1 MTSRIMNDK
10 KKERQPKLLAP
21 YPSYIHIYA
30 DKIRN
35 GDIIVGR
42 YIKQGLRRFLDDF
55 ENPELKIDLAESN
68 KRIRFIQN
76 ECKLYE
82 APFSGKP
89 FKLELFQKAI
99 IESIYAIK
107 RWNPEAQFGAGGW
120 VRKYQDVLIVI
131 ARKNGKALDIETP
144 IPTPDGWRKM
154 KDLDV
159 GDTVYAVD
167 GTPSKIMRVSD
178 IKYGHKC
185 YEVTFEDG
193 EKITADAEHIWTVQT
208 KDSRRCIKY
217 RRENKLKRRTTAAV
231 KPNGDLD
238 ITTEQM
244 LADYKHTRRDGKG
257 TEYKYRVPMQSPLQH
272 EAKDLPIAPYA
283 LGLWLGDG
291 ESEGGRICVSDED
304 LPAEMEALRE
314 VGENPLKPHRD
325 KTVIRFSISMLAPRL
340 RELGLINNKH
350 IPEIYLQSSVSQRY
364 ELLKGLMDTDGTC
377 SKAGQ
382 CEFTQKSR
390 KVTAGLVE
398 LLSSLGIKSTVHTK
412 VPTCN
417 GKPCDM
423 VYRVQFFVSKEKPCF
438 KLARKAARLKETLA
452 ARMRY
457 KSIVDIKPVDSVP
470 VKCIGIDHPSHLYLA
485 GRHMT
490 PTHNTPLV
498 SAIALSEFMCGEMGT
513 KILYGSNDFEQA
525 DLAFSATDAMREES
539 PSMAKRTRRNQKGI
553 FFGNPKHRKTKGK
566 FSYQNKGSIRKISA
580 KGKNKEGRNIKVGV
594 IDEVHEMEDDHLV
607 MPIQQAL
614 STQDEPLYFEITTE
628 GFTEDGYLD
637 HRLAEAQKV
646 LDGEMDRPDWSIW
659 WYSQDSEE
667 EVWQDEQSWQ
677 KSNPGIGVI
686 KKWSYL
692 RKQVEEAKTNPSRR
706 AFVLAKDFNIKQ
718 NSSAAWLDEATITNT
733 EMFDP
738 ESLRGQYYIGGL
750 DFAETTDL
758 CSARAMFE
766 NPETHKKYTMQMYF
780 IPESKA
786 DAILDDD
793 SQLNPERK
801 NYREWEKQGLVVICP
816 GAEVDAEL
824 VAGWFV
830 ALYEHYGMM
839 PYKIGYDNWH
849 SKDFQEIIADNFGK
863 EVLERI
869 GMDFMSLSGPMRSL
883 ESDLGRNVLVYN
895 NNEIDRWCLSNTG
908 YKTNNIGLI
917 MPVKK
922 YGTSKNRIDGTLS
935 DIICYATFN
944 RYRSLYRDAQRMR

>member
-1 MTSRIMNDK
+1 MSKPRGK
-10 KKERQPKLLAP
+10 KPDEKRLRLLAP
-21 YPSYIHIYA
+21 YRSYLHLYA
-30 DKIRN
+30 EKIKS
-35 GDIIVGR
+35 GQIVAGTH
-42 YIKQGLRRFLDDF
+42 IKQGIRRFLDDF
-55 ENPELKIDLAESN
+55 DDPELRIDLSESD
-68 KRIRFIQN
+68 KRIRFIEH

-82 APFSGKP
+82 APFSGRP

-107 RWNPEAQFGAGGW
+107 KWNPEANFGKGGW
-120 VRKYQDVLIVI
+120 VRKYQDVLILI
-131 ARKNGKALDIETP
+131 ARKNGK
-144 IPTPDGWRKM
+144 
-154 KDLDV
+154 
-159 GDTVYAVD
+159 
-167 GTPSKIMRVSD
+167 
-178 IKYGHKC
+178 
-185 YEVTFEDG
+185 
-193 EKITADAEHIWTVQT
+193 
-208 KDSRRCIKY
+208 
-217 RRENKLKRRTTAAV
+217 
-231 KPNGDLD
+231 
-238 ITTEQM
+238 
-244 LADYKHTRRDGKG
+244 
-257 TEYKYRVPMQSPLQH
+257 
-272 EAKDLPIAPYA
+272 
-283 LGLWLGDG
+283 
-291 ESEGGRICVSDED
+291 
-304 LPAEMEALRE
+304 
-314 VGENPLKPHRD
+314 
-325 KTVIRFSISMLAPRL
+325 
-340 RELGLINNKH
+340 
-350 IPEIYLQSSVSQRY
+350 
-364 ELLKGLMDTDGTC
+364 
-377 SKAGQ
+377 
-382 CEFTQKSR
+382 
-390 KVTAGLVE
+390 
-398 LLSSLGIKSTVHTK
+398 
-412 VPTCN
+412 
-417 GKPCDM
+417 
-423 VYRVQFFVSKEKPCF
+423 
-438 KLARKAARLKETLA
+438 
-452 ARMRY
+452 
-457 KSIVDIKPVDSVP
+457 
-470 VKCIGIDHPSHLYLA
+470 
-485 GRHMT
+485 
-490 PTHNTPLV
+490 TPLV
-498 SAIALSEFMCGEMGT
+498 AAVSLSEFMCGEMGT

-566 FSYQNKGSIRKISA
+566 YSYQNKGSIRKISA

-594 IDEVHEMEDDHLV
+594 VDEVHEMEDDHLV

-637 HRLAEAQKV
+637 HRLADAQKV
-646 LDGEMDRPDWSIW
+646 LDGELDRPDWAIW

-667 EVWQDEQSWQ
+667 EVWQDESSWQ

-692 RKQVEEAKTNPSRR
+692 RKQVEEAKSNPSQR

-718 NSSAAWLDEATITNT
+718 NSSAAWLDEATIVNT
-733 EMFDP
+733 ETFDP
-738 ESLRGQYYIGGL
+738 EMLRGQYYIGGL

-758 CSARAMFE
+758 CSARALFE
-766 NPETHKKYTMQMYF
+766 DRQTRKKYTLQMYF
-780 IPESKA
+780 IPEAKA

-830 ALYEHYGMM
+830 DLYEHYGMM

-849 SKDFQEIIADNFGK
+849 SKDFQEIIAENFGK

-944 RYRSLYRDAQRMR
+944 RYRSLYRDAQKMR

>member
-1 MTSRIMNDK
+1 MSKPRGK
-10 KKERQPKLLAP
+10 KTDEKRTRLLAP
-21 YPSYIHIYA
+21 YRSYLHLYA
-30 DKIRN
+30 EKIKS
-35 GDIIVGR
+35 GQIVAGTH
-42 YIKQGLRRFLDDF
+42 IKQGIRRFLDDF
-55 ENPELKIDLAESN
+55 DDPELRIDLSESD
-68 KRIRFIQN
+68 KRIRFIEN

-82 APFSGKP
+82 APFSGRP

-107 RWNPEAQFGAGGW
+107 KWNPEANFGKGGW
-120 VRKYQDVLIVI
+120 VRKYQDVLILI
-131 ARKNGKALDIETP
+131 ARKNGK
-144 IPTPDGWRKM
+144 
-154 KDLDV
+154 
-159 GDTVYAVD
+159 
-167 GTPSKIMRVSD
+167 
-178 IKYGHKC
+178 
-185 YEVTFEDG
+185 
-193 EKITADAEHIWTVQT
+193 
-208 KDSRRCIKY
+208 
-217 RRENKLKRRTTAAV
+217 
-231 KPNGDLD
+231 
-238 ITTEQM
+238 
-244 LADYKHTRRDGKG
+244 
-257 TEYKYRVPMQSPLQH
+257 
-272 EAKDLPIAPYA
+272 
-283 LGLWLGDG
+283 
-291 ESEGGRICVSDED
+291 
-304 LPAEMEALRE
+304 
-314 VGENPLKPHRD
+314 
-325 KTVIRFSISMLAPRL
+325 
-340 RELGLINNKH
+340 
-350 IPEIYLQSSVSQRY
+350 
-364 ELLKGLMDTDGTC
+364 
-377 SKAGQ
+377 
-382 CEFTQKSR
+382 
-390 KVTAGLVE
+390 
-398 LLSSLGIKSTVHTK
+398 
-412 VPTCN
+412 
-417 GKPCDM
+417 
-423 VYRVQFFVSKEKPCF
+423 
-438 KLARKAARLKETLA
+438 
-452 ARMRY
+452 
-457 KSIVDIKPVDSVP
+457 
-470 VKCIGIDHPSHLYLA
+470 
-485 GRHMT
+485 
-490 PTHNTPLV
+490 TPLV
-498 SAIALSEFMCGEMGT
+498 AAISLSEFMCGEMGT

-566 FSYQNKGSIRKISA
+566 YSYQNKGSIRKISA
-580 KGKNKEGRNIKVGV
+580 NGRNKEGRNIKVGV
-594 IDEVHEMEDDHLV
+594 VDEVHEMEDDHLI

-637 HRLAEAQKV
+637 HRLADAQKV
-646 LDGEMDRPDWSIW
+646 LDGELDRPDWAIW

-667 EVWQDEQSWQ
+667 EVWQDEKSWQ

-692 RKQVEEAKTNPSRR
+692 RKQVEEAKSNPSQR

-718 NSSAAWLDEATITNT
+718 NSSAAWLDEATIVNT
-733 EMFDP
+733 ETFDP
-738 ESLRGQYYIGGL
+738 EMLHGQYYIGGL

-758 CSARAMFE
+758 CSARALFE
-766 NPETHKKYTMQMYF
+766 DQQTKKKYTLQMYF
-780 IPESKA
+780 IPEAKA

-824 VAGWFV
+824 VANWFV
-830 ALYEHYGMM
+830 DLYEHYGMM

-849 SKDFQEIIADNFGK
+849 SKDFQEIIAENFGK

-944 RYRSLYRDAQRMR
+944 RYRSLYRDAQKMR

>member
-1 MTSRIMNDK
+1 MMNSMTTSKARGEK
-10 KKERQPKLLAP
+10 RPRLLAP
-21 YPSYIHIYA
+21 YPSYLHLYA
-30 DKIRN
+30 EQIRSGKIIAGQR
-35 GDIIVGR
+35 
-42 YIKQGLRRFLDDF
+42 IKQAVRRFLKDF
-55 ENPELKIDLAESN
+55 DNPELRIELSESD
-68 KRIRFIQN
+68 KRIRFIEH

-82 APFSGKP
+82 APFSGRP

-107 RWNPEAQFGAGGW
+107 KWNPEASFGKGGW

-131 ARKNGKALDIETP
+131 ARKNGK
-144 IPTPDGWRKM
+144 
-154 KDLDV
+154 
-159 GDTVYAVD
+159 
-167 GTPSKIMRVSD
+167 
-178 IKYGHKC
+178 
-185 YEVTFEDG
+185 
-193 EKITADAEHIWTVQT
+193 
-208 KDSRRCIKY
+208 
-217 RRENKLKRRTTAAV
+217 
-231 KPNGDLD
+231 
-238 ITTEQM
+238 
-244 LADYKHTRRDGKG
+244 
-257 TEYKYRVPMQSPLQH
+257 
-272 EAKDLPIAPYA
+272 
-283 LGLWLGDG
+283 
-291 ESEGGRICVSDED
+291 
-304 LPAEMEALRE
+304 
-314 VGENPLKPHRD
+314 
-325 KTVIRFSISMLAPRL
+325 
-340 RELGLINNKH
+340 
-350 IPEIYLQSSVSQRY
+350 
-364 ELLKGLMDTDGTC
+364 
-377 SKAGQ
+377 
-382 CEFTQKSR
+382 
-390 KVTAGLVE
+390 
-398 LLSSLGIKSTVHTK
+398 
-412 VPTCN
+412 
-417 GKPCDM
+417 
-423 VYRVQFFVSKEKPCF
+423 
-438 KLARKAARLKETLA
+438 
-452 ARMRY
+452 
-457 KSIVDIKPVDSVP
+457 
-470 VKCIGIDHPSHLYLA
+470 
-485 GRHMT
+485 
-490 PTHNTPLV
+490 TPLV
-498 SAIALSEFMCGEMGT
+498 AAVSLSEFMCGEMGT

-525 DLAFSATDAMREES
+525 DLTFSATDAMREES

-566 FSYQNKGSIRKISA
+566 YSYQNKGSIRKISA

-594 IDEVHEMEDDHLV
+594 VDEVHEMEDDHLV

-637 HRLAEAQKV
+637 HRLADAQKV
-646 LDGEMDRPDWSIW
+646 LDGELDRPDWAIW

-667 EVWQDEQSWQ
+667 EVWQDESSWQ

-692 RKQVEEAKTNPSRR
+692 RKQVEEAKSNPSQR

-718 NSSAAWLDEATITNT
+718 NSSAAWLDEATITNPET
-733 EMFDP
+733 FEPEM
-738 ESLRGQYYIGGL
+738 LRGQYYIGGL

-758 CSARAMFE
+758 CSARALFE
-766 NPETHKKYTMQMYF
+766 DQQTKKKYTLQMYF
-780 IPESKA
+780 IPEAKA

-830 ALYEHYGMM
+830 DLYEHYGMM

-883 ESDLGRNVLVYN
+883 ESDLVRNVLVYN

-944 RYRSLYRDAQRMR
+944 RYRSLYRDAQKMR

>member
-1 MTSRIMNDK
+1 MSKPRDGKLDK
-10 KKERQPKLLAP
+10 KRPRLLAP
-21 YPSYIHIYA
+21 YRSYLHLYA
-30 DKIRN
+30 EKIKS
-35 GDIIVGR
+35 GQIIAGTH
-42 YIKQGLRRFLDDF
+42 IKQGIRRFLNDFDD
-55 ENPELKIDLAESN
+55 PELRIDLSESD
-68 KRIRFIQN
+68 KRIRFIEH

-82 APFSGKP
+82 APFSGRP
-89 FKLELFQKAI
+89 FRLELFQKAI

-107 RWNPEAQFGAGGW
+107 KWNPEANFGKGGW
-120 VRKYQDVLIVI
+120 VRKYQDVLILI
-131 ARKNGKALDIETP
+131 ARKNGK
-144 IPTPDGWRKM
+144 
-154 KDLDV
+154 
-159 GDTVYAVD
+159 
-167 GTPSKIMRVSD
+167 
-178 IKYGHKC
+178 
-185 YEVTFEDG
+185 
-193 EKITADAEHIWTVQT
+193 
-208 KDSRRCIKY
+208 
-217 RRENKLKRRTTAAV
+217 
-231 KPNGDLD
+231 
-238 ITTEQM
+238 
-244 LADYKHTRRDGKG
+244 
-257 TEYKYRVPMQSPLQH
+257 
-272 EAKDLPIAPYA
+272 
-283 LGLWLGDG
+283 
-291 ESEGGRICVSDED
+291 
-304 LPAEMEALRE
+304 
-314 VGENPLKPHRD
+314 
-325 KTVIRFSISMLAPRL
+325 
-340 RELGLINNKH
+340 
-350 IPEIYLQSSVSQRY
+350 
-364 ELLKGLMDTDGTC
+364 
-377 SKAGQ
+377 
-382 CEFTQKSR
+382 
-390 KVTAGLVE
+390 
-398 LLSSLGIKSTVHTK
+398 
-412 VPTCN
+412 
-417 GKPCDM
+417 
-423 VYRVQFFVSKEKPCF
+423 
-438 KLARKAARLKETLA
+438 
-452 ARMRY
+452 
-457 KSIVDIKPVDSVP
+457 
-470 VKCIGIDHPSHLYLA
+470 
-485 GRHMT
+485 
-490 PTHNTPLV
+490 TPLV
-498 SAIALSEFMCGEMGT
+498 AAISLSEFMCGEMGT

-566 FSYQNKGSIRKISA
+566 YSYQNKGSIRKISA
-580 KGKNKEGRNIKVGV
+580 NGKNKEGRNIKVGV
-594 IDEVHEMEDDHLV
+594 VDEVHEMEDDHLI

-637 HRLAEAQKV
+637 HRLADAQKV
-646 LDGEMDRPDWSIW
+646 LDGELDRPDWAIW

-667 EVWQDEQSWQ
+667 EVWQDEKSWQ

-692 RKQVEEAKTNPSRR
+692 RKQVEEAKSNPSQR

-718 NSSAAWLDEATITNT
+718 NSSAAWLDEATIANT
-733 EMFDP
+733 ETFDP
-738 ESLRGQYYIGGL
+738 EMLRGQYYIGGL

-758 CSARAMFE
+758 CSARALFE
-766 NPETHKKYTMQMYF
+766 DQQTKKKYTLQMYF
-780 IPESKA
+780 IPEAKA

-830 ALYEHYGMM
+830 GLYEHYGMM

-849 SKDFQEIIADNFGK
+849 SKDFQEIIAENFGK

-944 RYRSLYRDAQRMR
+944 RYRSLYRDAQKMR

>member
-1 MTSRIMNDK
+1 MSKPRGK
-10 KKERQPKLLAP
+10 KPDEKRLRLLAP
-21 YPSYIHIYA
+21 YRSYLHLYA
-30 DKIRN
+30 EKIKS
-35 GDIIVGR
+35 GQIVAGTH
-42 YIKQGLRRFLDDF
+42 IKQGIRRFLDDF
-55 ENPELKIDLAESN
+55 DDPELRIDLSESD
-68 KRIRFIQN
+68 KRIRFIEH

-82 APFSGKP
+82 APFSGRP
-89 FKLELFQKAI
+89 FRLELFQKAI

-107 RWNPEAQFGAGGW
+107 KWNPEANFGKGGW
-120 VRKYQDVLIVI
+120 VRKYQDVLILI
-131 ARKNGKALDIETP
+131 ARKNGK
-144 IPTPDGWRKM
+144 
-154 KDLDV
+154 
-159 GDTVYAVD
+159 
-167 GTPSKIMRVSD
+167 
-178 IKYGHKC
+178 
-185 YEVTFEDG
+185 
-193 EKITADAEHIWTVQT
+193 
-208 KDSRRCIKY
+208 
-217 RRENKLKRRTTAAV
+217 
-231 KPNGDLD
+231 
-238 ITTEQM
+238 
-244 LADYKHTRRDGKG
+244 
-257 TEYKYRVPMQSPLQH
+257 
-272 EAKDLPIAPYA
+272 
-283 LGLWLGDG
+283 
-291 ESEGGRICVSDED
+291 
-304 LPAEMEALRE
+304 
-314 VGENPLKPHRD
+314 
-325 KTVIRFSISMLAPRL
+325 
-340 RELGLINNKH
+340 
-350 IPEIYLQSSVSQRY
+350 
-364 ELLKGLMDTDGTC
+364 
-377 SKAGQ
+377 
-382 CEFTQKSR
+382 
-390 KVTAGLVE
+390 
-398 LLSSLGIKSTVHTK
+398 
-412 VPTCN
+412 
-417 GKPCDM
+417 
-423 VYRVQFFVSKEKPCF
+423 
-438 KLARKAARLKETLA
+438 
-452 ARMRY
+452 
-457 KSIVDIKPVDSVP
+457 
-470 VKCIGIDHPSHLYLA
+470 
-485 GRHMT
+485 
-490 PTHNTPLV
+490 TPLV
-498 SAIALSEFMCGEMGT
+498 AAISLSEFMCGEMGT

-566 FSYQNKGSIRKISA
+566 YSYQNKGSIRKISA
-580 KGKNKEGRNIKVGV
+580 NGKNKEGRNIKVGV
-594 IDEVHEMEDDHLV
+594 VDEVHEMEDDHLI

-637 HRLAEAQKV
+637 HRLADAQKV
-646 LDGEMDRPDWSIW
+646 LDGELDRPDWAIW

-667 EVWQDEQSWQ
+667 EVWQDERSWQ

-692 RKQVEEAKTNPSRR
+692 RKQVEEAKSNPSQR

-718 NSSAAWLDEATITNT
+718 NSSAAWLDEATIANT
-733 EMFDP
+733 ETFDP
-738 ESLRGQYYIGGL
+738 EMLRGQYYIGGL

-758 CSARAMFE
+758 CSARALFE
-766 NPETHKKYTMQMYF
+766 DQQTKKKYTLQMYF
-780 IPESKA
+780 IPEAKA

-824 VAGWFV
+824 VADWFV
-830 ALYEHYGMM
+830 DLYEHYGMM

-944 RYRSLYRDAQRMR
+944 RYRSLYRDAQKMR

>member
-1 MTSRIMNDK
+1 MSKLRRK
-10 KKERQPKLLAP
+10 KPDEKRPRLLAP
-21 YPSYIHIYA
+21 YRSYLHLYA
-30 DKIRN
+30 EKIKS
-35 GDIIVGR
+35 GQIVAGTR
-42 YIKQGLRRFLDDF
+42 IKKGIRRFLDDF
-55 ENPELKIDLAESN
+55 DNPELRIDLSESD
-68 KRIRFIQN
+68 KRIRFIEH

-82 APFSGKP
+82 APFSGRP

-107 RWNPEAQFGAGGW
+107 KWNPEANFGKGGW
-120 VRKYQDVLIVI
+120 VRKYQDVLILI
-131 ARKNGKALDIETP
+131 ARKNGK
-144 IPTPDGWRKM
+144 
-154 KDLDV
+154 
-159 GDTVYAVD
+159 
-167 GTPSKIMRVSD
+167 
-178 IKYGHKC
+178 
-185 YEVTFEDG
+185 
-193 EKITADAEHIWTVQT
+193 
-208 KDSRRCIKY
+208 
-217 RRENKLKRRTTAAV
+217 
-231 KPNGDLD
+231 
-238 ITTEQM
+238 
-244 LADYKHTRRDGKG
+244 
-257 TEYKYRVPMQSPLQH
+257 
-272 EAKDLPIAPYA
+272 
-283 LGLWLGDG
+283 
-291 ESEGGRICVSDED
+291 
-304 LPAEMEALRE
+304 
-314 VGENPLKPHRD
+314 
-325 KTVIRFSISMLAPRL
+325 
-340 RELGLINNKH
+340 
-350 IPEIYLQSSVSQRY
+350 
-364 ELLKGLMDTDGTC
+364 
-377 SKAGQ
+377 
-382 CEFTQKSR
+382 
-390 KVTAGLVE
+390 
-398 LLSSLGIKSTVHTK
+398 
-412 VPTCN
+412 
-417 GKPCDM
+417 
-423 VYRVQFFVSKEKPCF
+423 
-438 KLARKAARLKETLA
+438 
-452 ARMRY
+452 
-457 KSIVDIKPVDSVP
+457 
-470 VKCIGIDHPSHLYLA
+470 
-485 GRHMT
+485 
-490 PTHNTPLV
+490 TPLV
-498 SAIALSEFMCGEMGT
+498 AAVSLSEFMCGEMGT

-566 FSYQNKGSIRKISA
+566 YSYQNKGSIRKISA
-580 KGKNKEGRNIKVGV
+580 NGKNKEGRNIKVGV
-594 IDEVHEMEDDHLV
+594 VDEVHEMEDDHLI

-637 HRLAEAQKV
+637 HRLADAQKV
-646 LDGEMDRPDWSIW
+646 LDGELDRPDWAIW

-667 EVWQDEQSWQ
+667 EVWQDEKSWQ

-692 RKQVEEAKTNPSRR
+692 RKQVEEAKSNPSQR

-718 NSSAAWLDEATITNT
+718 NSSAAWLDEATIINT
-733 EMFDP
+733 EIFDP
-738 ESLRGQYYIGGL
+738 EMLRGQYYIGGL

-758 CSARAMFE
+758 CSARALFE
-766 NPETHKKYTMQMYF
+766 DQQTKKKYTLQMYF
-780 IPESKA
+780 IPEAKA

-824 VAGWFV
+824 VANWFV
-830 ALYEHYGMM
+830 DLYEHYGMM

-849 SKDFQEIIADNFGK
+849 SKDFQEIIAENFGK

-944 RYRSLYRDAQRMR
+944 RYRSLYRDAQKMR

>member
-1 MTSRIMNDK
+1 MSKPRGK
-10 KKERQPKLLAP
+10 KPDEKRPRLLAP
-21 YPSYIHIYA
+21 YRSYLHLYA
-30 DKIRN
+30 EKIKN
-35 GDIIVGR
+35 GQIIAGTH
-42 YIKQGLRRFLDDF
+42 IKQGIRRFLDDF
-55 ENPELKIDLAESN
+55 DNPELRIDLSESD
-68 KRIRFIQN
+68 KRIRFIEH

-82 APFSGKP
+82 APFSGRP
-89 FKLELFQKAI
+89 FRLELFQKAI

-107 RWNPEAQFGAGGW
+107 KWNPEANFGKGGW
-120 VRKYQDVLIVI
+120 VRKYQDVLILI
-131 ARKNGKALDIETP
+131 ARKNGK
-144 IPTPDGWRKM
+144 
-154 KDLDV
+154 
-159 GDTVYAVD
+159 
-167 GTPSKIMRVSD
+167 
-178 IKYGHKC
+178 
-185 YEVTFEDG
+185 
-193 EKITADAEHIWTVQT
+193 
-208 KDSRRCIKY
+208 
-217 RRENKLKRRTTAAV
+217 
-231 KPNGDLD
+231 
-238 ITTEQM
+238 
-244 LADYKHTRRDGKG
+244 
-257 TEYKYRVPMQSPLQH
+257 
-272 EAKDLPIAPYA
+272 
-283 LGLWLGDG
+283 
-291 ESEGGRICVSDED
+291 
-304 LPAEMEALRE
+304 
-314 VGENPLKPHRD
+314 
-325 KTVIRFSISMLAPRL
+325 
-340 RELGLINNKH
+340 
-350 IPEIYLQSSVSQRY
+350 
-364 ELLKGLMDTDGTC
+364 
-377 SKAGQ
+377 
-382 CEFTQKSR
+382 
-390 KVTAGLVE
+390 
-398 LLSSLGIKSTVHTK
+398 
-412 VPTCN
+412 
-417 GKPCDM
+417 
-423 VYRVQFFVSKEKPCF
+423 
-438 KLARKAARLKETLA
+438 
-452 ARMRY
+452 
-457 KSIVDIKPVDSVP
+457 
-470 VKCIGIDHPSHLYLA
+470 
-485 GRHMT
+485 
-490 PTHNTPLV
+490 TPLV
-498 SAIALSEFMCGEMGT
+498 AAISLSEFMCGEMGT

-566 FSYQNKGSIRKISA
+566 YSYQNKGSIRKISA
-580 KGKNKEGRNIKVGV
+580 NGKNKEGRNIKVGV
-594 IDEVHEMEDDHLV
+594 VDEVHEMEDDHLI

-637 HRLAEAQKV
+637 HRLADAQKV
-646 LDGEMDRPDWSIW
+646 LDGELDRPDWAIW

-667 EVWQDEQSWQ
+667 EVWQDERSWQ

-692 RKQVEEAKTNPSRR
+692 RKQVEEAKSNPSQR

-718 NSSAAWLDEATITNT
+718 NSSAAWLDEATIVNT
-733 EMFDP
+733 ETFDP
-738 ESLRGQYYIGGL
+738 EMLRGQYYIGGL

-758 CSARAMFE
+758 CSARALFE
-766 NPETHKKYTMQMYF
+766 DQQTKKKYTLQMYF
-780 IPESKA
+780 IPEAKA

-816 GAEVDAEL
+816 GAEVDTEL

-830 ALYEHYGMM
+830 DLYEHYGMM

-944 RYRSLYRDAQRMR
+944 RYRSLYRDAQKMR

>member
-1 MTSRIMNDK
+1 MSKPRDGKPDK
-10 KKERQPKLLAP
+10 KRPRLLAP
-21 YPSYIHIYA
+21 YRSYLHLYA
-30 DKIRN
+30 EKIKS
-35 GDIIVGR
+35 GQIIAGTH
-42 YIKQGLRRFLDDF
+42 IKQGIRRFLDDF
-55 ENPELKIDLAESN
+55 DNPELRIDLSESD
-68 KRIRFIQN
+68 KRIRFVEH

-82 APFSGKP
+82 APFSGRP

-107 RWNPEAQFGAGGW
+107 KWNPEANFGKGGW
-120 VRKYQDVLIVI
+120 VRKYQDVLILI
-131 ARKNGKALDIETP
+131 ARKNGK
-144 IPTPDGWRKM
+144 
-154 KDLDV
+154 
-159 GDTVYAVD
+159 
-167 GTPSKIMRVSD
+167 
-178 IKYGHKC
+178 
-185 YEVTFEDG
+185 
-193 EKITADAEHIWTVQT
+193 
-208 KDSRRCIKY
+208 
-217 RRENKLKRRTTAAV
+217 
-231 KPNGDLD
+231 
-238 ITTEQM
+238 
-244 LADYKHTRRDGKG
+244 
-257 TEYKYRVPMQSPLQH
+257 
-272 EAKDLPIAPYA
+272 
-283 LGLWLGDG
+283 
-291 ESEGGRICVSDED
+291 
-304 LPAEMEALRE
+304 
-314 VGENPLKPHRD
+314 
-325 KTVIRFSISMLAPRL
+325 
-340 RELGLINNKH
+340 
-350 IPEIYLQSSVSQRY
+350 
-364 ELLKGLMDTDGTC
+364 
-377 SKAGQ
+377 
-382 CEFTQKSR
+382 
-390 KVTAGLVE
+390 
-398 LLSSLGIKSTVHTK
+398 
-412 VPTCN
+412 
-417 GKPCDM
+417 
-423 VYRVQFFVSKEKPCF
+423 
-438 KLARKAARLKETLA
+438 
-452 ARMRY
+452 
-457 KSIVDIKPVDSVP
+457 
-470 VKCIGIDHPSHLYLA
+470 
-485 GRHMT
+485 
-490 PTHNTPLV
+490 TPLV
-498 SAIALSEFMCGEMGT
+498 AAISLSEFMCGEMGT

-566 FSYQNKGSIRKISA
+566 YSYQNKGSIRKISA
-580 KGKNKEGRNIKVGV
+580 NGKNKEGRNIKVGV
-594 IDEVHEMEDDHLV
+594 VDEVHEMEDDHLI

-637 HRLAEAQKV
+637 HRLADAQKV
-646 LDGEMDRPDWSIW
+646 LDGELDRPDWAIW

-667 EVWQDEQSWQ
+667 EVWQDEKSWQ

-692 RKQVEEAKTNPSRR
+692 RKQVEEAKSNPSQR

-718 NSSAAWLDEATITNT
+718 NSSAAWLDEATIANT
-733 EMFDP
+733 ETFDP
-738 ESLRGQYYIGGL
+738 EILRGQYYIGGL

-758 CSARAMFE
+758 CSARALFE
-766 NPETHKKYTMQMYF
+766 DQQTKKKYTLQMYF
-780 IPESKA
+780 IPEAKA

-830 ALYEHYGMM
+830 DLYEHYGMM

-944 RYRSLYRDAQRMR
+944 RYRSLYRDAQKMR

>member
-1 MTSRIMNDK
+1 MSKPRGK
-10 KKERQPKLLAP
+10 KSDEKRPRLLAP
-21 YPSYIHIYA
+21 YRSYLHLYA
-30 DKIRN
+30 EKIKS
-35 GDIIVGR
+35 GQIVAGTH
-42 YIKQGLRRFLDDF
+42 IKQGIRRFLDDF
-55 ENPELKIDLAESN
+55 DNPELRIDLSESD
-68 KRIRFIQN
+68 KRIRFIEN

-82 APFSGKP
+82 APFSGRP
-89 FKLELFQKAI
+89 FRLELFQKAI

-107 RWNPEAQFGAGGW
+107 KWNPEANFGKGGW
-120 VRKYQDVLIVI
+120 VRKYQDVLILI
-131 ARKNGKALDIETP
+131 ARKNGK
-144 IPTPDGWRKM
+144 
-154 KDLDV
+154 
-159 GDTVYAVD
+159 
-167 GTPSKIMRVSD
+167 
-178 IKYGHKC
+178 
-185 YEVTFEDG
+185 
-193 EKITADAEHIWTVQT
+193 
-208 KDSRRCIKY
+208 
-217 RRENKLKRRTTAAV
+217 
-231 KPNGDLD
+231 
-238 ITTEQM
+238 
-244 LADYKHTRRDGKG
+244 
-257 TEYKYRVPMQSPLQH
+257 
-272 EAKDLPIAPYA
+272 
-283 LGLWLGDG
+283 
-291 ESEGGRICVSDED
+291 
-304 LPAEMEALRE
+304 
-314 VGENPLKPHRD
+314 
-325 KTVIRFSISMLAPRL
+325 
-340 RELGLINNKH
+340 
-350 IPEIYLQSSVSQRY
+350 
-364 ELLKGLMDTDGTC
+364 
-377 SKAGQ
+377 
-382 CEFTQKSR
+382 
-390 KVTAGLVE
+390 
-398 LLSSLGIKSTVHTK
+398 
-412 VPTCN
+412 
-417 GKPCDM
+417 
-423 VYRVQFFVSKEKPCF
+423 
-438 KLARKAARLKETLA
+438 
-452 ARMRY
+452 
-457 KSIVDIKPVDSVP
+457 
-470 VKCIGIDHPSHLYLA
+470 
-485 GRHMT
+485 
-490 PTHNTPLV
+490 TPLV
-498 SAIALSEFMCGEMGT
+498 AAISLSEFVCGEMGT

-566 FSYQNKGSIRKISA
+566 YSYQNKGSIRKISA
-580 KGKNKEGRNIKVGV
+580 NGKNKEGRNIKVGV
-594 IDEVHEMEDDHLV
+594 VDEVHEMEDDHLI

-637 HRLAEAQKV
+637 HRLADAQKV
-646 LDGEMDRPDWSIW
+646 LDGELDRPDWAIW

-667 EVWQDEQSWQ
+667 EVWQDEKSWQ

-692 RKQVEEAKTNPSRR
+692 RKQVEEAKSNPSQR

-718 NSSAAWLDEATITNT
+718 NSSAAWLDEATIVNT
-733 EMFDP
+733 ETFEP
-738 ESLRGQYYIGGL
+738 EMLRGQYYIGGL

-758 CSARAMFE
+758 CSARALFE
-766 NPETHKKYTMQMYF
+766 DQQTKKKYTLQMYF
-780 IPESKA
+780 IPEAKA

-830 ALYEHYGMM
+830 DLYEHYGMM

-944 RYRSLYRDAQRMR
+944 RYRSLYRDAQKMR

>member
-1 MTSRIMNDK
+1 MSKPRGK
-10 KKERQPKLLAP
+10 KSDEKRPRLLAP
-21 YPSYIHIYA
+21 YRSYLHLYA
-30 DKIRN
+30 EKIKS
-35 GDIIVGR
+35 GQIVAGTH
-42 YIKQGLRRFLDDF
+42 IKQGIRRFLDDF
-55 ENPELKIDLAESN
+55 DNPELRIDLSESD
-68 KRIRFIQN
+68 KRIRFIEN

-82 APFSGKP
+82 APFSGRP
-89 FKLELFQKAI
+89 FRLELFQKAI

-107 RWNPEAQFGAGGW
+107 KWNTEANFGKGGW
-120 VRKYQDVLIVI
+120 VRKYQDVLILI
-131 ARKNGKALDIETP
+131 ARKNGK
-144 IPTPDGWRKM
+144 
-154 KDLDV
+154 
-159 GDTVYAVD
+159 
-167 GTPSKIMRVSD
+167 
-178 IKYGHKC
+178 
-185 YEVTFEDG
+185 
-193 EKITADAEHIWTVQT
+193 
-208 KDSRRCIKY
+208 
-217 RRENKLKRRTTAAV
+217 
-231 KPNGDLD
+231 
-238 ITTEQM
+238 
-244 LADYKHTRRDGKG
+244 
-257 TEYKYRVPMQSPLQH
+257 
-272 EAKDLPIAPYA
+272 
-283 LGLWLGDG
+283 
-291 ESEGGRICVSDED
+291 
-304 LPAEMEALRE
+304 
-314 VGENPLKPHRD
+314 
-325 KTVIRFSISMLAPRL
+325 
-340 RELGLINNKH
+340 
-350 IPEIYLQSSVSQRY
+350 
-364 ELLKGLMDTDGTC
+364 
-377 SKAGQ
+377 
-382 CEFTQKSR
+382 
-390 KVTAGLVE
+390 
-398 LLSSLGIKSTVHTK
+398 
-412 VPTCN
+412 
-417 GKPCDM
+417 
-423 VYRVQFFVSKEKPCF
+423 
-438 KLARKAARLKETLA
+438 
-452 ARMRY
+452 
-457 KSIVDIKPVDSVP
+457 
-470 VKCIGIDHPSHLYLA
+470 
-485 GRHMT
+485 
-490 PTHNTPLV
+490 TPLV
-498 SAIALSEFMCGEMGT
+498 AAISLSEFVCGEMGT

-566 FSYQNKGSIRKISA
+566 YSYQNKGSIRKISA
-580 KGKNKEGRNIKVGV
+580 NGKNKEGRNIKVGV
-594 IDEVHEMEDDHLV
+594 VDEVHEMEDDHLI

-637 HRLAEAQKV
+637 HRLADAQKV
-646 LDGEMDRPDWSIW
+646 LDGELDRPDWAIW

-667 EVWQDEQSWQ
+667 EVWQDEKSWQ

-692 RKQVEEAKTNPSRR
+692 RKQVEEAKSNPSQR

-718 NSSAAWLDEATITNT
+718 NSSAAWLDEATIVNT
-733 EMFDP
+733 ETFEP
-738 ESLRGQYYIGGL
+738 EMLRGQYYIGGL

-758 CSARAMFE
+758 CSARALFE
-766 NPETHKKYTMQMYF
+766 DQQTKKKYTLQMYF
-780 IPESKA
+780 IPEAKA

-830 ALYEHYGMM
+830 DLYEHYGMM

-944 RYRSLYRDAQRMR
+944 RYRSLYRDAQKMR

>member
-1 MTSRIMNDK
+1 MSKPRRK
-10 KKERQPKLLAP
+10 KPDEKRPRLLAP
-21 YPSYIHIYA
+21 YRSYLHLYA
-30 DKIRN
+30 EKIKS
-35 GDIIVGR
+35 GQIVAGTH
-42 YIKQGLRRFLDDF
+42 IKQGIRRFLDDF
-55 ENPELKIDLAESN
+55 DNPELRIDLSESD
-68 KRIRFIQN
+68 KRIRFIEH

-82 APFSGKP
+82 APFSGRP
-89 FKLELFQKAI
+89 FRLELFQKAI

-107 RWNPEAQFGAGGW
+107 KWNPEANFGKGGW
-120 VRKYQDVLIVI
+120 VRKYQDVLILI
-131 ARKNGKALDIETP
+131 ARKNGK
-144 IPTPDGWRKM
+144 
-154 KDLDV
+154 
-159 GDTVYAVD
+159 
-167 GTPSKIMRVSD
+167 
-178 IKYGHKC
+178 
-185 YEVTFEDG
+185 
-193 EKITADAEHIWTVQT
+193 
-208 KDSRRCIKY
+208 
-217 RRENKLKRRTTAAV
+217 
-231 KPNGDLD
+231 
-238 ITTEQM
+238 
-244 LADYKHTRRDGKG
+244 
-257 TEYKYRVPMQSPLQH
+257 
-272 EAKDLPIAPYA
+272 
-283 LGLWLGDG
+283 
-291 ESEGGRICVSDED
+291 
-304 LPAEMEALRE
+304 
-314 VGENPLKPHRD
+314 
-325 KTVIRFSISMLAPRL
+325 
-340 RELGLINNKH
+340 
-350 IPEIYLQSSVSQRY
+350 
-364 ELLKGLMDTDGTC
+364 
-377 SKAGQ
+377 
-382 CEFTQKSR
+382 
-390 KVTAGLVE
+390 
-398 LLSSLGIKSTVHTK
+398 
-412 VPTCN
+412 
-417 GKPCDM
+417 
-423 VYRVQFFVSKEKPCF
+423 
-438 KLARKAARLKETLA
+438 
-452 ARMRY
+452 
-457 KSIVDIKPVDSVP
+457 
-470 VKCIGIDHPSHLYLA
+470 
-485 GRHMT
+485 
-490 PTHNTPLV
+490 TPLV
-498 SAIALSEFMCGEMGT
+498 AAISLSEFMCGEMGT

-566 FSYQNKGSIRKISA
+566 YSYQNKGSIRKISA
-580 KGKNKEGRNIKVGV
+580 NGKNKEGRNIKVGV
-594 IDEVHEMEDDHLV
+594 VDEVHEMEDDHLI

-637 HRLAEAQKV
+637 LRLADAQKV
-646 LDGEMDRPDWSIW
+646 LDGELDRPDWAIW

-667 EVWQDEQSWQ
+667 EVWQDEKSWQ

-692 RKQVEEAKTNPSRR
+692 RKQVEEAKSNPSQR

-718 NSSAAWLDEATITNT
+718 NSSAAWLDEATIINT
-733 EMFDP
+733 ETFDP
-738 ESLRGQYYIGGL
+738 ETLRGQYYIGGL

-758 CSARAMFE
+758 CSARALFE
-766 NPETHKKYTMQMYF
+766 DQQTKKKYTLQMYF
-780 IPESKA
+780 IPEAKA

-824 VAGWFV
+824 VADWFV
-830 ALYEHYGMM
+830 GLYEHYGMM

-944 RYRSLYRDAQRMR
+944 RYRSLYRDAQKMR

>member
-1 MTSRIMNDK
+1 MNKSRGKKPDK
-10 KKERQPKLLAP
+10 KRPRLLAP
-21 YPSYIHIYA
+21 YRSYLHLYAEKIKSGQIIAGTHI
-30 DKIRN
+30 KRGI
-35 GDIIVGR
+35 
-42 YIKQGLRRFLDDF
+42 RRFLDDF
-55 ENPELKIDLAESN
+55 DNPELRIDLSESD
-68 KRIRFIQN
+68 KRIRFIEH

-82 APFSGKP
+82 APFSGRP
-89 FKLELFQKAI
+89 FRLELFQKAI

-107 RWNPEAQFGAGGW
+107 KWNPEANFGKGGW
-120 VRKYQDVLIVI
+120 VRKYQDVLILI
-131 ARKNGKALDIETP
+131 ARKNGK
-144 IPTPDGWRKM
+144 
-154 KDLDV
+154 
-159 GDTVYAVD
+159 
-167 GTPSKIMRVSD
+167 
-178 IKYGHKC
+178 
-185 YEVTFEDG
+185 
-193 EKITADAEHIWTVQT
+193 
-208 KDSRRCIKY
+208 
-217 RRENKLKRRTTAAV
+217 
-231 KPNGDLD
+231 
-238 ITTEQM
+238 
-244 LADYKHTRRDGKG
+244 
-257 TEYKYRVPMQSPLQH
+257 
-272 EAKDLPIAPYA
+272 
-283 LGLWLGDG
+283 
-291 ESEGGRICVSDED
+291 
-304 LPAEMEALRE
+304 
-314 VGENPLKPHRD
+314 
-325 KTVIRFSISMLAPRL
+325 
-340 RELGLINNKH
+340 
-350 IPEIYLQSSVSQRY
+350 
-364 ELLKGLMDTDGTC
+364 
-377 SKAGQ
+377 
-382 CEFTQKSR
+382 
-390 KVTAGLVE
+390 
-398 LLSSLGIKSTVHTK
+398 
-412 VPTCN
+412 
-417 GKPCDM
+417 
-423 VYRVQFFVSKEKPCF
+423 
-438 KLARKAARLKETLA
+438 
-452 ARMRY
+452 
-457 KSIVDIKPVDSVP
+457 
-470 VKCIGIDHPSHLYLA
+470 
-485 GRHMT
+485 
-490 PTHNTPLV
+490 TPLV
-498 SAIALSEFMCGEMGT
+498 AGISLSEFMCGEMGT

-566 FSYQNKGSIRKISA
+566 YSYQNKGSIRKISA
-580 KGKNKEGRNIKVGV
+580 NGKNKEGRNIKVGV
-594 IDEVHEMEDDHLV
+594 VDEVHEMEDDHLI

-637 HRLAEAQKV
+637 HRLADAQKV
-646 LDGEMDRPDWSIW
+646 LDGELDRPDWAIW

-667 EVWQDEQSWQ
+667 EVWQDERSWQ

-692 RKQVEEAKTNPSRR
+692 RKQVEEAKSNPSQR

-718 NSSAAWLDEATITNT
+718 NSSAAWLDEATIVNT
-733 EMFDP
+733 ETFDP
-738 ESLRGQYYIGGL
+738 EMLRGQYYIGGL

-758 CSARAMFE
+758 CSARALFE
-766 NPETHKKYTMQMYF
+766 DQQTKKKYTLQMYF
-780 IPESKA
+780 IPEAKA

-824 VAGWFV
+824 VANWFV
-830 ALYEHYGMM
+830 DLYEHYGMM

-944 RYRSLYRDAQRMR
+944 RYRSLYRDAQKMR

>member
-1 MTSRIMNDK
+1 MMNSMTTSKARGEK
-10 KKERQPKLLAP
+10 RPRLLAP
-21 YPSYIHIYA
+21 YPSYLHLYA
-30 DKIRN
+30 EQIRSGKIIAGQR
-35 GDIIVGR
+35 
-42 YIKQGLRRFLDDF
+42 IKQAVRRFLKDFDD
-55 ENPELKIDLAESN
+55 PELRIELSESD
-68 KRIRFIQN
+68 KRIRFIEH

-82 APFSGKP
+82 APFSGRP
-89 FKLELFQKAI
+89 FRLELFQKAI

-107 RWNPEAQFGAGGW
+107 KWNPEASFGKGGW

-131 ARKNGKALDIETP
+131 ARKNGK
-144 IPTPDGWRKM
+144 
-154 KDLDV
+154 
-159 GDTVYAVD
+159 
-167 GTPSKIMRVSD
+167 
-178 IKYGHKC
+178 
-185 YEVTFEDG
+185 
-193 EKITADAEHIWTVQT
+193 
-208 KDSRRCIKY
+208 
-217 RRENKLKRRTTAAV
+217 
-231 KPNGDLD
+231 
-238 ITTEQM
+238 
-244 LADYKHTRRDGKG
+244 
-257 TEYKYRVPMQSPLQH
+257 
-272 EAKDLPIAPYA
+272 
-283 LGLWLGDG
+283 
-291 ESEGGRICVSDED
+291 
-304 LPAEMEALRE
+304 
-314 VGENPLKPHRD
+314 
-325 KTVIRFSISMLAPRL
+325 
-340 RELGLINNKH
+340 
-350 IPEIYLQSSVSQRY
+350 
-364 ELLKGLMDTDGTC
+364 
-377 SKAGQ
+377 
-382 CEFTQKSR
+382 
-390 KVTAGLVE
+390 
-398 LLSSLGIKSTVHTK
+398 
-412 VPTCN
+412 
-417 GKPCDM
+417 
-423 VYRVQFFVSKEKPCF
+423 
-438 KLARKAARLKETLA
+438 
-452 ARMRY
+452 
-457 KSIVDIKPVDSVP
+457 
-470 VKCIGIDHPSHLYLA
+470 
-485 GRHMT
+485 
-490 PTHNTPLV
+490 TPLV
-498 SAIALSEFMCGEMGT
+498 AAVSLSEFMCGEMGT

-525 DLAFSATDAMREES
+525 DLAFLATDAMREES

-566 FSYQNKGSIRKISA
+566 YSYQNKGSIRKISA

-594 IDEVHEMEDDHLV
+594 VDEVHEMEDDHLV

-637 HRLAEAQKV
+637 HRLADAQKV
-646 LDGEMDRPDWSIW
+646 LDGELDRPDWAIW

-667 EVWQDEQSWQ
+667 EVWQDESSWQ

-692 RKQVEEAKTNPSRR
+692 RKQVEEAKSNPSQR

-718 NSSAAWLDEATITNT
+718 NSSAAWLDEATITNPET
-733 EMFDP
+733 FEPEM
-738 ESLRGQYYIGGL
+738 LRGQYYIGGL

-758 CSARAMFE
+758 CSARALFE
-766 NPETHKKYTMQMYF
+766 DQQTKKKYTLQMYF
-780 IPESKA
+780 IPEAKA

-801 NYREWEKQGLVVICP
+801 NYREWEKQGFVVICP

-830 ALYEHYGMM
+830 DLYEHYGMM

-883 ESDLGRNVLVYN
+883 ESDLARNVLVYN

-944 RYRSLYRDAQRMR
+944 RYRSLYRDAQKMR

>member
-1 MTSRIMNDK
+1 MSKPRGK
-10 KKERQPKLLAP
+10 KTDEKRPRLLAP
-21 YPSYIHIYA
+21 YHSYLHLYA
-30 DKIRN
+30 EKIKS
-35 GDIIVGR
+35 GQIVAGTH
-42 YIKQGLRRFLDDF
+42 IKQGIRRFLDDF
-55 ENPELKIDLAESN
+55 DNPELRIDLSESD
-68 KRIRFIQN
+68 KRIRFIEN

-82 APFSGKP
+82 APFSGRP
-89 FKLELFQKAI
+89 FRLELFQKAI

-107 RWNPEAQFGAGGW
+107 KWNPEANFGKGGW
-120 VRKYQDVLIVI
+120 GRKYQDVLILI
-131 ARKNGKALDIETP
+131 ARKNGK
-144 IPTPDGWRKM
+144 
-154 KDLDV
+154 
-159 GDTVYAVD
+159 
-167 GTPSKIMRVSD
+167 
-178 IKYGHKC
+178 
-185 YEVTFEDG
+185 
-193 EKITADAEHIWTVQT
+193 
-208 KDSRRCIKY
+208 
-217 RRENKLKRRTTAAV
+217 
-231 KPNGDLD
+231 
-238 ITTEQM
+238 
-244 LADYKHTRRDGKG
+244 
-257 TEYKYRVPMQSPLQH
+257 
-272 EAKDLPIAPYA
+272 
-283 LGLWLGDG
+283 
-291 ESEGGRICVSDED
+291 
-304 LPAEMEALRE
+304 
-314 VGENPLKPHRD
+314 
-325 KTVIRFSISMLAPRL
+325 
-340 RELGLINNKH
+340 
-350 IPEIYLQSSVSQRY
+350 
-364 ELLKGLMDTDGTC
+364 
-377 SKAGQ
+377 
-382 CEFTQKSR
+382 
-390 KVTAGLVE
+390 
-398 LLSSLGIKSTVHTK
+398 
-412 VPTCN
+412 
-417 GKPCDM
+417 
-423 VYRVQFFVSKEKPCF
+423 
-438 KLARKAARLKETLA
+438 
-452 ARMRY
+452 
-457 KSIVDIKPVDSVP
+457 
-470 VKCIGIDHPSHLYLA
+470 
-485 GRHMT
+485 
-490 PTHNTPLV
+490 TPLV
-498 SAIALSEFMCGEMGT
+498 AAISLSEFMCGEMGT

-566 FSYQNKGSIRKISA
+566 YSYQNKGSIRKISA
-580 KGKNKEGRNIKVGV
+580 NGKNKEGRNIKVGV
-594 IDEVHEMEDDHLV
+594 VDEVHEMEDDHLI

-637 HRLAEAQKV
+637 HRLADAQKV
-646 LDGEMDRPDWSIW
+646 LDGELDRPDWAIW

-667 EVWQDEQSWQ
+667 EVWQDEKSWQ

-692 RKQVEEAKTNPSRR
+692 RKQVEEAKSNPSQR

-718 NSSAAWLDEATITNT
+718 NSSAAWLDEATIVNT
-733 EMFDP
+733 ETFDP
-738 ESLRGQYYIGGL
+738 EMLRGQYYIGGL

-758 CSARAMFE
+758 CSARALFE
-766 NPETHKKYTMQMYF
+766 DQQTKKKYTLQMYF
-780 IPESKA
+780 IPEAKA

-830 ALYEHYGMM
+830 DLYEHYGMM

-849 SKDFQEIIADNFGK
+849 SKDFQEIIAENFGK

-944 RYRSLYRDAQRMR
+944 RYRSLYRDAQKMR

>member
-1 MTSRIMNDK
+1 MSMSKPRRK
-10 KKERQPKLLAP
+10 KPDEKRPRLLAP
-21 YPSYIHIYA
+21 YRSYLHLYA
-30 DKIRN
+30 EKIKS
-35 GDIIVGR
+35 GQIVAGTH
-42 YIKQGLRRFLDDF
+42 IKQGIRRFLDDF
-55 ENPELKIDLAESN
+55 DDPELRIDLSESD
-68 KRIRFIQN
+68 KRIRFIEH

-82 APFSGKP
+82 APFSGRP
-89 FKLELFQKAI
+89 FRLELFQKAI

-107 RWNPEAQFGAGGW
+107 KWNPEANFGKGGW
-120 VRKYQDVLIVI
+120 VRKYQDVLILI
-131 ARKNGKALDIETP
+131 ARKNGK
-144 IPTPDGWRKM
+144 
-154 KDLDV
+154 
-159 GDTVYAVD
+159 
-167 GTPSKIMRVSD
+167 
-178 IKYGHKC
+178 
-185 YEVTFEDG
+185 
-193 EKITADAEHIWTVQT
+193 
-208 KDSRRCIKY
+208 
-217 RRENKLKRRTTAAV
+217 
-231 KPNGDLD
+231 
-238 ITTEQM
+238 
-244 LADYKHTRRDGKG
+244 
-257 TEYKYRVPMQSPLQH
+257 
-272 EAKDLPIAPYA
+272 
-283 LGLWLGDG
+283 
-291 ESEGGRICVSDED
+291 
-304 LPAEMEALRE
+304 
-314 VGENPLKPHRD
+314 
-325 KTVIRFSISMLAPRL
+325 
-340 RELGLINNKH
+340 
-350 IPEIYLQSSVSQRY
+350 
-364 ELLKGLMDTDGTC
+364 
-377 SKAGQ
+377 
-382 CEFTQKSR
+382 
-390 KVTAGLVE
+390 
-398 LLSSLGIKSTVHTK
+398 
-412 VPTCN
+412 
-417 GKPCDM
+417 
-423 VYRVQFFVSKEKPCF
+423 
-438 KLARKAARLKETLA
+438 
-452 ARMRY
+452 
-457 KSIVDIKPVDSVP
+457 
-470 VKCIGIDHPSHLYLA
+470 
-485 GRHMT
+485 
-490 PTHNTPLV
+490 TPLV
-498 SAIALSEFMCGEMGT
+498 AAISLSEFMCGEMGT

-566 FSYQNKGSIRKISA
+566 YSYQNKGSIRKISA
-580 KGKNKEGRNIKVGV
+580 NGKNKEGRNIKVGV
-594 IDEVHEMEDDHLV
+594 VDEVHEMEDDHLI

-637 HRLAEAQKV
+637 HRLADAQKV
-646 LDGEMDRPDWSIW
+646 LDGELDRPDWAIW

-667 EVWQDEQSWQ
+667 EVWQDEKSWQ

-692 RKQVEEAKTNPSRR
+692 RKQVEEAKSNPSQR

-718 NSSAAWLDEATITNT
+718 NSSAAWLDEATIANT
-733 EMFDP
+733 ETFDP
-738 ESLRGQYYIGGL
+738 EMLRGQYYIGGL

-758 CSARAMFE
+758 CSARALFE
-766 NPETHKKYTMQMYF
+766 DQQTRMKYTLQMYF
-780 IPESKA
+780 IPEAKA

-830 ALYEHYGMM
+830 DLYEHYGMM

-895 NNEIDRWCLSNTG
+895 NNEIDRWCLANTG

-944 RYRSLYRDAQRMR
+944 RYRSLYRDAQKMR

>member
-1 MTSRIMNDK
+1 MSKPRRK
-10 KKERQPKLLAP
+10 KPDEKRPRLLAP
-21 YPSYIHIYA
+21 YRSYLHLYA
-30 DKIRN
+30 EKIKS
-35 GDIIVGR
+35 GQIVAGTH
-42 YIKQGLRRFLDDF
+42 IKQGIRRFLDDF
-55 ENPELKIDLAESN
+55 DNPELRIDLSESD
-68 KRIRFIQN
+68 KRIRFIEH

-82 APFSGKP
+82 APFSGRP

-107 RWNPEAQFGAGGW
+107 KWNPEANFGKGGW
-120 VRKYQDVLIVI
+120 VRKYQDVLILI
-131 ARKNGKALDIETP
+131 ARKNGK
-144 IPTPDGWRKM
+144 
-154 KDLDV
+154 
-159 GDTVYAVD
+159 
-167 GTPSKIMRVSD
+167 
-178 IKYGHKC
+178 
-185 YEVTFEDG
+185 
-193 EKITADAEHIWTVQT
+193 
-208 KDSRRCIKY
+208 
-217 RRENKLKRRTTAAV
+217 
-231 KPNGDLD
+231 
-238 ITTEQM
+238 
-244 LADYKHTRRDGKG
+244 
-257 TEYKYRVPMQSPLQH
+257 
-272 EAKDLPIAPYA
+272 
-283 LGLWLGDG
+283 
-291 ESEGGRICVSDED
+291 
-304 LPAEMEALRE
+304 
-314 VGENPLKPHRD
+314 
-325 KTVIRFSISMLAPRL
+325 
-340 RELGLINNKH
+340 
-350 IPEIYLQSSVSQRY
+350 
-364 ELLKGLMDTDGTC
+364 
-377 SKAGQ
+377 
-382 CEFTQKSR
+382 
-390 KVTAGLVE
+390 
-398 LLSSLGIKSTVHTK
+398 
-412 VPTCN
+412 
-417 GKPCDM
+417 
-423 VYRVQFFVSKEKPCF
+423 
-438 KLARKAARLKETLA
+438 
-452 ARMRY
+452 
-457 KSIVDIKPVDSVP
+457 
-470 VKCIGIDHPSHLYLA
+470 
-485 GRHMT
+485 
-490 PTHNTPLV
+490 TPLV
-498 SAIALSEFMCGEMGT
+498 AAISLSEFMCGEMGT

-566 FSYQNKGSIRKISA
+566 YSYQNKGSIRKISA
-580 KGKNKEGRNIKVGV
+580 NGKNKEGRNIKVGV
-594 IDEVHEMEDDHLV
+594 VDEVHEMEDDHLI

-637 HRLAEAQKV
+637 HRLADAQKV
-646 LDGEMDRPDWSIW
+646 LDGELDRPDWAIW

-667 EVWQDEQSWQ
+667 EVWQDEKSWQ

-692 RKQVEEAKTNPSRR
+692 RKQVEEAKSNPSQR

-718 NSSAAWLDEATITNT
+718 NSSAAWLDEATIINT
-733 EMFDP
+733 ETFDP
-738 ESLRGQYYIGGL
+738 ETLRGQYYIGGL

-758 CSARAMFE
+758 CSARALFE
-766 NPETHKKYTMQMYF
+766 DQQTKKKYTLQMYF
-780 IPESKA
+780 IPEAKA

-830 ALYEHYGMM
+830 DLYEQYGMM

-849 SKDFQEIIADNFGK
+849 SKDFQEIIAENFGK

-944 RYRSLYRDAQRMR
+944 RYRSLYRDAQKMR

>member
-1 MTSRIMNDK
+1 MNSMTTSKARGEK
-10 KKERQPKLLAP
+10 RPRLLAP
-21 YPSYIHIYA
+21 YPSYLHLYA
-30 DKIRN
+30 EQIRSGKIIAGQR
-35 GDIIVGR
+35 
-42 YIKQGLRRFLDDF
+42 IKQAVRRFLKDFDD
-55 ENPELKIDLAESN
+55 PELRIELSESD
-68 KRIRFIQN
+68 KRIRFIEH

-82 APFSGKP
+82 APFSGRP
-89 FKLELFQKAI
+89 FRLELFQKAI

-107 RWNPEAQFGAGGW
+107 KWNPEASFGKGGW

-131 ARKNGKALDIETP
+131 ARKNGK
-144 IPTPDGWRKM
+144 
-154 KDLDV
+154 
-159 GDTVYAVD
+159 
-167 GTPSKIMRVSD
+167 
-178 IKYGHKC
+178 
-185 YEVTFEDG
+185 
-193 EKITADAEHIWTVQT
+193 
-208 KDSRRCIKY
+208 
-217 RRENKLKRRTTAAV
+217 
-231 KPNGDLD
+231 
-238 ITTEQM
+238 
-244 LADYKHTRRDGKG
+244 
-257 TEYKYRVPMQSPLQH
+257 
-272 EAKDLPIAPYA
+272 
-283 LGLWLGDG
+283 
-291 ESEGGRICVSDED
+291 
-304 LPAEMEALRE
+304 
-314 VGENPLKPHRD
+314 
-325 KTVIRFSISMLAPRL
+325 
-340 RELGLINNKH
+340 
-350 IPEIYLQSSVSQRY
+350 
-364 ELLKGLMDTDGTC
+364 
-377 SKAGQ
+377 
-382 CEFTQKSR
+382 
-390 KVTAGLVE
+390 
-398 LLSSLGIKSTVHTK
+398 
-412 VPTCN
+412 
-417 GKPCDM
+417 
-423 VYRVQFFVSKEKPCF
+423 
-438 KLARKAARLKETLA
+438 
-452 ARMRY
+452 
-457 KSIVDIKPVDSVP
+457 
-470 VKCIGIDHPSHLYLA
+470 
-485 GRHMT
+485 
-490 PTHNTPLV
+490 TPLV
-498 SAIALSEFMCGEMGT
+498 AAVSLSEFMCGEMGT

-566 FSYQNKGSIRKISA
+566 YSYQNKGSIRKISA

-594 IDEVHEMEDDHLV
+594 VDEVHEMEDDHLV

-637 HRLAEAQKV
+637 HRLADAQKV
-646 LDGEMDRPDWSIW
+646 LDGELDRPDWAIW

-667 EVWQDEQSWQ
+667 EVWQDESSWQ

-692 RKQVEEAKTNPSRR
+692 RKQVEEAKSNPSQR

-718 NSSAAWLDEATITNT
+718 NSSAAWLDEATITNPET
-733 EMFDP
+733 FEPEM
-738 ESLRGQYYIGGL
+738 LRGQYYIGGL

-758 CSARAMFE
+758 CSARALFE
-766 NPETHKKYTMQMYF
+766 DQQTKKKYTLQMYF
-780 IPESKA
+780 IPEAKA

-801 NYREWEKQGLVVICP
+801 NYREWEKQGFVVICP

-830 ALYEHYGMM
+830 DLYEHYGMM

-883 ESDLGRNVLVYN
+883 ESDLARNVLVYN

-944 RYRSLYRDAQRMR
+944 RYRSLYRDAQKMR

>member
-1 MTSRIMNDK
+1 MSKPDK
-10 KKERQPKLLAP
+10 KRPRLLAP
-21 YPSYIHIYA
+21 YRSYLHLYA
-30 DKIRN
+30 EKIKS
-35 GDIIVGR
+35 GQIIAGTH
-42 YIKQGLRRFLDDF
+42 IKQGIRRFLDDF
-55 ENPELKIDLAESN
+55 DDPELRIDLSESDT
-68 KRIRFIQN
+68 RIRFIEH

-82 APFSGKP
+82 APFSGRP
-89 FKLELFQKAI
+89 FRLELFQKAI

-107 RWNPEAQFGAGGW
+107 KWNPEANFSKGGW
-120 VRKYQDVLIVI
+120 VRKYQDVLILI
-131 ARKNGKALDIETP
+131 ARKNGK
-144 IPTPDGWRKM
+144 
-154 KDLDV
+154 
-159 GDTVYAVD
+159 
-167 GTPSKIMRVSD
+167 
-178 IKYGHKC
+178 
-185 YEVTFEDG
+185 
-193 EKITADAEHIWTVQT
+193 
-208 KDSRRCIKY
+208 
-217 RRENKLKRRTTAAV
+217 
-231 KPNGDLD
+231 
-238 ITTEQM
+238 
-244 LADYKHTRRDGKG
+244 
-257 TEYKYRVPMQSPLQH
+257 
-272 EAKDLPIAPYA
+272 
-283 LGLWLGDG
+283 
-291 ESEGGRICVSDED
+291 
-304 LPAEMEALRE
+304 
-314 VGENPLKPHRD
+314 
-325 KTVIRFSISMLAPRL
+325 
-340 RELGLINNKH
+340 
-350 IPEIYLQSSVSQRY
+350 
-364 ELLKGLMDTDGTC
+364 
-377 SKAGQ
+377 
-382 CEFTQKSR
+382 
-390 KVTAGLVE
+390 
-398 LLSSLGIKSTVHTK
+398 
-412 VPTCN
+412 
-417 GKPCDM
+417 
-423 VYRVQFFVSKEKPCF
+423 
-438 KLARKAARLKETLA
+438 
-452 ARMRY
+452 
-457 KSIVDIKPVDSVP
+457 
-470 VKCIGIDHPSHLYLA
+470 
-485 GRHMT
+485 
-490 PTHNTPLV
+490 TPLV
-498 SAIALSEFMCGEMGT
+498 AAISLSEFMCGEMGT

-566 FSYQNKGSIRKISA
+566 YSYQNKGSIRKISA
-580 KGKNKEGRNIKVGV
+580 NGKNKEGRNIKIGV
-594 IDEVHEMEDDHLV
+594 VDEVHEMEDDHLI

-637 HRLAEAQKV
+637 HRLADAQKV
-646 LDGEMDRPDWSIW
+646 LDGELDRPDWAIW

-667 EVWQDEQSWQ
+667 EVWQDERSWQ

-692 RKQVEEAKTNPSRR
+692 RKQVEEAKSNPSQR

-718 NSSAAWLDEATITNT
+718 NSSAAWLDEATIANT
-733 EMFDP
+733 ETFDP
-738 ESLRGQYYIGGL
+738 EMLRGQYYIGGL

-758 CSARAMFE
+758 CSARALFE
-766 NPETHKKYTMQMYF
+766 DQQTKKKYTLQMYF
-780 IPESKA
+780 IPEAKA

-830 ALYEHYGMM
+830 DLYEHYGMM

-944 RYRSLYRDAQRMR
+944 RYRSLYRDAQKMR

>member
-1 MTSRIMNDK
+1 MSKPKRK
-10 KKERQPKLLAP
+10 KPDEKRPRLLAP
-21 YPSYIHIYA
+21 YRSYLHLYA
-30 DKIRN
+30 EKIKS
-35 GDIIVGR
+35 GQIVAGTH
-42 YIKQGLRRFLDDF
+42 IKQGIRRFLDDF
-55 ENPELKIDLAESN
+55 DNPELRIDLSESD
-68 KRIRFIQN
+68 KRIRFIEH

-82 APFSGKP
+82 APFSGRP
-89 FKLELFQKAI
+89 FRLELFQKAI

-107 RWNPEAQFGAGGW
+107 KWNPEANFGKGGW
-120 VRKYQDVLIVI
+120 VRKYQDVLILI
-131 ARKNGKALDIETP
+131 ARKNGK
-144 IPTPDGWRKM
+144 
-154 KDLDV
+154 
-159 GDTVYAVD
+159 
-167 GTPSKIMRVSD
+167 
-178 IKYGHKC
+178 
-185 YEVTFEDG
+185 
-193 EKITADAEHIWTVQT
+193 
-208 KDSRRCIKY
+208 
-217 RRENKLKRRTTAAV
+217 
-231 KPNGDLD
+231 
-238 ITTEQM
+238 
-244 LADYKHTRRDGKG
+244 
-257 TEYKYRVPMQSPLQH
+257 
-272 EAKDLPIAPYA
+272 
-283 LGLWLGDG
+283 
-291 ESEGGRICVSDED
+291 
-304 LPAEMEALRE
+304 
-314 VGENPLKPHRD
+314 
-325 KTVIRFSISMLAPRL
+325 
-340 RELGLINNKH
+340 
-350 IPEIYLQSSVSQRY
+350 
-364 ELLKGLMDTDGTC
+364 
-377 SKAGQ
+377 
-382 CEFTQKSR
+382 
-390 KVTAGLVE
+390 
-398 LLSSLGIKSTVHTK
+398 
-412 VPTCN
+412 
-417 GKPCDM
+417 
-423 VYRVQFFVSKEKPCF
+423 
-438 KLARKAARLKETLA
+438 
-452 ARMRY
+452 
-457 KSIVDIKPVDSVP
+457 
-470 VKCIGIDHPSHLYLA
+470 
-485 GRHMT
+485 
-490 PTHNTPLV
+490 TPLV
-498 SAIALSEFMCGEMGT
+498 AAISLSEFMCGEMGT

-566 FSYQNKGSIRKISA
+566 YSYQNKGSIRKISA
-580 KGKNKEGRNIKVGV
+580 NGKNKEGRNIKVGV
-594 IDEVHEMEDDHLV
+594 VDEVHEMEDDHLI

-637 HRLAEAQKV
+637 HRLADAQKV
-646 LDGEMDRPDWSIW
+646 LDGELDRPDWAIW

-667 EVWQDEQSWQ
+667 EVWQDEKSWQ

-692 RKQVEEAKTNPSRR
+692 RKQVEEAKSNPSQR

-718 NSSAAWLDEATITNT
+718 NSSAAWLDEATIANT
-733 EMFDP
+733 ETFDP
-738 ESLRGQYYIGGL
+738 EMLRGQYYIGGL

-758 CSARAMFE
+758 CSARALFE
-766 NPETHKKYTMQMYF
+766 DQQTKKKYTLQMYF
-780 IPESKA
+780 IPEAKA

-830 ALYEHYGMM
+830 DLYEHYGMM

-944 RYRSLYRDAQRMR
+944 RYRSLYRDAQKMR

>member
-1 MTSRIMNDK
+1 MSKPRRK
-10 KKERQPKLLAP
+10 KPDEKRPRLLAP
-21 YPSYIHIYA
+21 YRSYLHLYA
-30 DKIRN
+30 EKIKS
-35 GDIIVGR
+35 GQIVAGTH
-42 YIKQGLRRFLDDF
+42 IKQGIRRFLNDF
-55 ENPELKIDLAESN
+55 DNPELRIDLSESD
-68 KRIRFIQN
+68 KRIRFIEN

-82 APFSGKP
+82 APFSGRP

-107 RWNPEAQFGAGGW
+107 KWNPEANFGKGGW
-120 VRKYQDVLIVI
+120 VRKCQDVLILI
-131 ARKNGKALDIETP
+131 ARKNGK
-144 IPTPDGWRKM
+144 
-154 KDLDV
+154 
-159 GDTVYAVD
+159 
-167 GTPSKIMRVSD
+167 
-178 IKYGHKC
+178 
-185 YEVTFEDG
+185 
-193 EKITADAEHIWTVQT
+193 
-208 KDSRRCIKY
+208 
-217 RRENKLKRRTTAAV
+217 
-231 KPNGDLD
+231 
-238 ITTEQM
+238 
-244 LADYKHTRRDGKG
+244 
-257 TEYKYRVPMQSPLQH
+257 
-272 EAKDLPIAPYA
+272 
-283 LGLWLGDG
+283 
-291 ESEGGRICVSDED
+291 
-304 LPAEMEALRE
+304 
-314 VGENPLKPHRD
+314 
-325 KTVIRFSISMLAPRL
+325 
-340 RELGLINNKH
+340 
-350 IPEIYLQSSVSQRY
+350 
-364 ELLKGLMDTDGTC
+364 
-377 SKAGQ
+377 
-382 CEFTQKSR
+382 
-390 KVTAGLVE
+390 
-398 LLSSLGIKSTVHTK
+398 
-412 VPTCN
+412 
-417 GKPCDM
+417 
-423 VYRVQFFVSKEKPCF
+423 
-438 KLARKAARLKETLA
+438 
-452 ARMRY
+452 
-457 KSIVDIKPVDSVP
+457 
-470 VKCIGIDHPSHLYLA
+470 
-485 GRHMT
+485 
-490 PTHNTPLV
+490 TPLV
-498 SAIALSEFMCGEMGT
+498 AAISLSEFMCGEMGT

-566 FSYQNKGSIRKISA
+566 YSYQNKGSIRKISA
-580 KGKNKEGRNIKVGV
+580 NGKNKEGRNIKVGV
-594 IDEVHEMEDDHLV
+594 VDEVHEMEDDHLI

-637 HRLAEAQKV
+637 HRLADAQKV
-646 LDGEMDRPDWSIW
+646 LDGELDRPDWAIW

-667 EVWQDEQSWQ
+667 EVWQDEKSWQ

-692 RKQVEEAKTNPSRR
+692 RKQVEEAKSNPSQR

-718 NSSAAWLDEATITNT
+718 NSSAAWLDEATIINT
-733 EMFDP
+733 ETFNP
-738 ESLRGQYYIGGL
+738 ETLRGQYYIGGL

-758 CSARAMFE
+758 CSARALFE
-766 NPETHKKYTMQMYF
+766 DQQTKKKYTLQMYF
-780 IPESKA
+780 IPEAKA

-824 VAGWFV
+824 VADWFV
-830 ALYEHYGMM
+830 GLYEHYGMM

-944 RYRSLYRDAQRMR
+944 RYRSLYRDAQKMR

>member
-1 MTSRIMNDK
+1 MSKPRRK
-10 KKERQPKLLAP
+10 KPDEKRPRLLAP
-21 YPSYIHIYA
+21 YRSYLHLYA
-30 DKIRN
+30 EKIKS
-35 GDIIVGR
+35 GQIVAGTH
-42 YIKQGLRRFLDDF
+42 IKQGIRRFLDDF
-55 ENPELKIDLAESN
+55 DNPELRIDLSESD
-68 KRIRFIQN
+68 KRIRFIEH

-82 APFSGKP
+82 APFSGRP
-89 FKLELFQKAI
+89 FRLELFQKAI

-107 RWNPEAQFGAGGW
+107 KWNPEANFGKGGW
-120 VRKYQDVLIVI
+120 VRKYQDVLILI
-131 ARKNGKALDIETP
+131 ARKNGK
-144 IPTPDGWRKM
+144 
-154 KDLDV
+154 
-159 GDTVYAVD
+159 
-167 GTPSKIMRVSD
+167 
-178 IKYGHKC
+178 
-185 YEVTFEDG
+185 
-193 EKITADAEHIWTVQT
+193 
-208 KDSRRCIKY
+208 
-217 RRENKLKRRTTAAV
+217 
-231 KPNGDLD
+231 
-238 ITTEQM
+238 
-244 LADYKHTRRDGKG
+244 
-257 TEYKYRVPMQSPLQH
+257 
-272 EAKDLPIAPYA
+272 
-283 LGLWLGDG
+283 
-291 ESEGGRICVSDED
+291 
-304 LPAEMEALRE
+304 
-314 VGENPLKPHRD
+314 
-325 KTVIRFSISMLAPRL
+325 
-340 RELGLINNKH
+340 
-350 IPEIYLQSSVSQRY
+350 
-364 ELLKGLMDTDGTC
+364 
-377 SKAGQ
+377 
-382 CEFTQKSR
+382 
-390 KVTAGLVE
+390 
-398 LLSSLGIKSTVHTK
+398 
-412 VPTCN
+412 
-417 GKPCDM
+417 
-423 VYRVQFFVSKEKPCF
+423 
-438 KLARKAARLKETLA
+438 
-452 ARMRY
+452 
-457 KSIVDIKPVDSVP
+457 
-470 VKCIGIDHPSHLYLA
+470 
-485 GRHMT
+485 
-490 PTHNTPLV
+490 TPLV
-498 SAIALSEFMCGEMGT
+498 AAISLSEFMCGEMGT

-566 FSYQNKGSIRKISA
+566 YSYQNKGSIRKISA
-580 KGKNKEGRNIKVGV
+580 NGKNKEGRNIKVGV
-594 IDEVHEMEDDHLV
+594 VDEVHEMEDDHLI

-637 HRLAEAQKV
+637 HRLADAQKV
-646 LDGEMDRPDWSIW
+646 LDGELDRPDWAIW

-667 EVWQDEQSWQ
+667 EVWQDEKSWQ

-692 RKQVEEAKTNPSRR
+692 RKQVEEAKSNPSQR

-718 NSSAAWLDEATITNT
+718 NSSAAWLDEATIINT
-733 EMFDP
+733 ETFDP
-738 ESLRGQYYIGGL
+738 ETLRGQHYIGGL

-758 CSARAMFE
+758 CSARALFE
-766 NPETHKKYTMQMYF
+766 DQQTKKKYTLQMYF
-780 IPESKA
+780 IPEAKA

-824 VAGWFV
+824 VADWFV
-830 ALYEHYGMM
+830 GLYEHYGMM

-944 RYRSLYRDAQRMR
+944 RYRSLYRDAQKMR

>member
-1 MTSRIMNDK
+1 MSKPRRK
-10 KKERQPKLLAP
+10 KPDEKRPRLLAP
-21 YPSYIHIYA
+21 YRSYLHLYA
-30 DKIRN
+30 EKIKS
-35 GDIIVGR
+35 GQIVAGTH
-42 YIKQGLRRFLDDF
+42 IKQGIRRFLDDF
-55 ENPELKIDLAESN
+55 DNPELRVDLSESD
-68 KRIRFIQN
+68 KRIRFIEN

-82 APFSGKP
+82 APFSGRP
-89 FKLELFQKAI
+89 FRLELFQKAI

-107 RWNPEAQFGAGGW
+107 KWNPEANFGKGGW
-120 VRKYQDVLIVI
+120 VRKYQDVLILI
-131 ARKNGKALDIETP
+131 ARKNGK
-144 IPTPDGWRKM
+144 
-154 KDLDV
+154 
-159 GDTVYAVD
+159 
-167 GTPSKIMRVSD
+167 
-178 IKYGHKC
+178 
-185 YEVTFEDG
+185 
-193 EKITADAEHIWTVQT
+193 
-208 KDSRRCIKY
+208 
-217 RRENKLKRRTTAAV
+217 
-231 KPNGDLD
+231 
-238 ITTEQM
+238 
-244 LADYKHTRRDGKG
+244 
-257 TEYKYRVPMQSPLQH
+257 
-272 EAKDLPIAPYA
+272 
-283 LGLWLGDG
+283 
-291 ESEGGRICVSDED
+291 
-304 LPAEMEALRE
+304 
-314 VGENPLKPHRD
+314 
-325 KTVIRFSISMLAPRL
+325 
-340 RELGLINNKH
+340 
-350 IPEIYLQSSVSQRY
+350 
-364 ELLKGLMDTDGTC
+364 
-377 SKAGQ
+377 
-382 CEFTQKSR
+382 
-390 KVTAGLVE
+390 
-398 LLSSLGIKSTVHTK
+398 
-412 VPTCN
+412 
-417 GKPCDM
+417 
-423 VYRVQFFVSKEKPCF
+423 
-438 KLARKAARLKETLA
+438 
-452 ARMRY
+452 
-457 KSIVDIKPVDSVP
+457 
-470 VKCIGIDHPSHLYLA
+470 
-485 GRHMT
+485 
-490 PTHNTPLV
+490 TPLV
-498 SAIALSEFMCGEMGT
+498 AAISLSEFMCGEMGT

-566 FSYQNKGSIRKISA
+566 YSYQNKGSIRKISA
-580 KGKNKEGRNIKVGV
+580 NGKNKEGRNIKVGV
-594 IDEVHEMEDDHLV
+594 VDEVHEMEDDHLI

-637 HRLAEAQKV
+637 HRLADAQKV
-646 LDGEMDRPDWSIW
+646 LDGELDRPDWAIW

-667 EVWQDEQSWQ
+667 EVWQDEKSWQ

-692 RKQVEEAKTNPSRR
+692 RKQVEEAKSNPSQR

-718 NSSAAWLDEATITNT
+718 NSSAAWLDEATIANT
-733 EMFDP
+733 ETFDP
-738 ESLRGQYYIGGL
+738 EMLRGQYYIGGL

-758 CSARAMFE
+758 CSARALFE
-766 NPETHKKYTMQMYF
+766 DQQTKKKYTLQMYF
-780 IPESKA
+780 IPEAKA

-830 ALYEHYGMM
+830 DLYEHYGMI

-944 RYRSLYRDAQRMR
+944 RYRSLYRDAQKMR

>member
-1 MTSRIMNDK
+1 MSKPRDGKLDK
-10 KKERQPKLLAP
+10 KRPRLLAP
-21 YPSYIHIYA
+21 YRSYLHLYA
-30 DKIRN
+30 EKIKS
-35 GDIIVGR
+35 GQIIAGTH
-42 YIKQGLRRFLDDF
+42 IKQGIRRFLNDFDD
-55 ENPELKIDLAESN
+55 PELRIDLSESD
-68 KRIRFIQN
+68 KRIRFIEH

-82 APFSGKP
+82 APFSGRP
-89 FKLELFQKAI
+89 FRLELFQKAI

-107 RWNPEAQFGAGGW
+107 KWTPEANFGKGGW
-120 VRKYQDVLIVI
+120 VRKYQDVLILI
-131 ARKNGKALDIETP
+131 ARKNGK
-144 IPTPDGWRKM
+144 
-154 KDLDV
+154 
-159 GDTVYAVD
+159 
-167 GTPSKIMRVSD
+167 
-178 IKYGHKC
+178 
-185 YEVTFEDG
+185 
-193 EKITADAEHIWTVQT
+193 
-208 KDSRRCIKY
+208 
-217 RRENKLKRRTTAAV
+217 
-231 KPNGDLD
+231 
-238 ITTEQM
+238 
-244 LADYKHTRRDGKG
+244 
-257 TEYKYRVPMQSPLQH
+257 
-272 EAKDLPIAPYA
+272 
-283 LGLWLGDG
+283 
-291 ESEGGRICVSDED
+291 
-304 LPAEMEALRE
+304 
-314 VGENPLKPHRD
+314 
-325 KTVIRFSISMLAPRL
+325 
-340 RELGLINNKH
+340 
-350 IPEIYLQSSVSQRY
+350 
-364 ELLKGLMDTDGTC
+364 
-377 SKAGQ
+377 
-382 CEFTQKSR
+382 
-390 KVTAGLVE
+390 
-398 LLSSLGIKSTVHTK
+398 
-412 VPTCN
+412 
-417 GKPCDM
+417 
-423 VYRVQFFVSKEKPCF
+423 
-438 KLARKAARLKETLA
+438 
-452 ARMRY
+452 
-457 KSIVDIKPVDSVP
+457 
-470 VKCIGIDHPSHLYLA
+470 
-485 GRHMT
+485 
-490 PTHNTPLV
+490 TPLV
-498 SAIALSEFMCGEMGT
+498 AAISLSEFMCGEMGT

-566 FSYQNKGSIRKISA
+566 YSYQNKGSIRKISA
-580 KGKNKEGRNIKVGV
+580 NGKNKEGRNIKVGV
-594 IDEVHEMEDDHLV
+594 VDEVHEMEDDHLI

-637 HRLAEAQKV
+637 HRLADAQKV
-646 LDGEMDRPDWSIW
+646 LDGELDRPDWAIW

-667 EVWQDEQSWQ
+667 EVWQDEKSWQ
-677 KSNPGIGVI
+677 KSNPGIGAI

-692 RKQVEEAKTNPSRR
+692 RKQVEEAKSNPSQR

-718 NSSAAWLDEATITNT
+718 NSSAAWLDEATIANT
-733 EMFDP
+733 ETFDP
-738 ESLRGQYYIGGL
+738 EMLRGQYYIGGL

-758 CSARAMFE
+758 CSARALFE
-766 NPETHKKYTMQMYF
+766 DQQTKKKYTLQMYF
-780 IPESKA
+780 IPEAKA

-830 ALYEHYGMM
+830 DLYEHYGMM

-944 RYRSLYRDAQRMR
+944 RYRSLYRDAQKMR

>member
-1 MTSRIMNDK
+1 MMTMTSKNMSKTREK
-10 KKERQPKLLAP
+10 KTEGKRTRLLAP
-21 YPSYIHIYA
+21 YRSYLHLYA
-30 DKIRN
+30 EKIKSGQN
-35 GDIIVGR
+35 IVGTH
-42 YIKQGLRRFLDDF
+42 IKQGIRRFLDDF
-55 ENPELKIDLAESN
+55 DNTELRIDLSDSD
-68 KRIRFIQN
+68 KRIRFIEN

-82 APFSGKP
+82 APFSGRP

-107 RWNPEAQFGAGGW
+107 KWNPEANFGKGGW

-131 ARKNGKALDIETP
+131 ARKNGK
-144 IPTPDGWRKM
+144 
-154 KDLDV
+154 
-159 GDTVYAVD
+159 
-167 GTPSKIMRVSD
+167 
-178 IKYGHKC
+178 
-185 YEVTFEDG
+185 
-193 EKITADAEHIWTVQT
+193 
-208 KDSRRCIKY
+208 
-217 RRENKLKRRTTAAV
+217 
-231 KPNGDLD
+231 
-238 ITTEQM
+238 
-244 LADYKHTRRDGKG
+244 
-257 TEYKYRVPMQSPLQH
+257 
-272 EAKDLPIAPYA
+272 
-283 LGLWLGDG
+283 
-291 ESEGGRICVSDED
+291 
-304 LPAEMEALRE
+304 
-314 VGENPLKPHRD
+314 
-325 KTVIRFSISMLAPRL
+325 
-340 RELGLINNKH
+340 
-350 IPEIYLQSSVSQRY
+350 
-364 ELLKGLMDTDGTC
+364 
-377 SKAGQ
+377 
-382 CEFTQKSR
+382 
-390 KVTAGLVE
+390 
-398 LLSSLGIKSTVHTK
+398 
-412 VPTCN
+412 
-417 GKPCDM
+417 
-423 VYRVQFFVSKEKPCF
+423 
-438 KLARKAARLKETLA
+438 
-452 ARMRY
+452 
-457 KSIVDIKPVDSVP
+457 
-470 VKCIGIDHPSHLYLA
+470 
-485 GRHMT
+485 
-490 PTHNTPLV
+490 TPLV
-498 SAIALSEFMCGEMGT
+498 AAISLSEFMCGEMGT

-580 KGKNKEGRNIKVGV
+580 NGKNKEGRNIKVGV
-594 IDEVHEMEDDHLV
+594 VDEVHEMEDDHLI

-637 HRLAEAQKV
+637 HRLADAQKV
-646 LDGEMDRPDWSIW
+646 LDGELDRPDWAIW

-667 EVWQDEQSWQ
+667 EVWQDEKSWQ

-692 RKQVEEAKTNPSRR
+692 RKQVEEAKSNPSPR

-718 NSSAAWLDEATITNT
+718 NSSAAWLDEATIVNT
-733 EMFDP
+733 ETFEP
-738 ESLRGQYYIGGL
+738 EMLRGQYYIGGL

-758 CSARAMFE
+758 CSARALFE
-766 NPETHKKYTMQMYF
+766 DRQTRKKYTLQMYF
-780 IPESKA
+780 IPEAKA

-830 ALYEHYGMM
+830 DLYEHYGMM

-883 ESDLGRNVLVYN
+883 ESDLARNVLVYN

-944 RYRSLYRDAQRMR
+944 RYRSLYRDAQKMR

>member
-1 MTSRIMNDK
+1 MSKSREK
-10 KKERQPKLLAP
+10 KPGEKRPRLLAP
-21 YPSYIHIYA
+21 YRSYLHLYA
-30 DKIRN
+30 EKIKS
-35 GDIIVGR
+35 GQIIAGTH
-42 YIKQGLRRFLDDF
+42 IKQGIRRFLDDF
-55 ENPELKIDLAESN
+55 DNPELRIDLSESD
-68 KRIRFIQN
+68 KRIRFIEH

-82 APFSGKP
+82 APFSGRP

-107 RWNPEAQFGAGGW
+107 KWNPEANFGKGGW
-120 VRKYQDVLIVI
+120 VRKYQDVLILI
-131 ARKNGKALDIETP
+131 ARKNGK
-144 IPTPDGWRKM
+144 
-154 KDLDV
+154 
-159 GDTVYAVD
+159 
-167 GTPSKIMRVSD
+167 
-178 IKYGHKC
+178 
-185 YEVTFEDG
+185 
-193 EKITADAEHIWTVQT
+193 
-208 KDSRRCIKY
+208 
-217 RRENKLKRRTTAAV
+217 
-231 KPNGDLD
+231 
-238 ITTEQM
+238 
-244 LADYKHTRRDGKG
+244 
-257 TEYKYRVPMQSPLQH
+257 
-272 EAKDLPIAPYA
+272 
-283 LGLWLGDG
+283 
-291 ESEGGRICVSDED
+291 
-304 LPAEMEALRE
+304 
-314 VGENPLKPHRD
+314 
-325 KTVIRFSISMLAPRL
+325 
-340 RELGLINNKH
+340 
-350 IPEIYLQSSVSQRY
+350 
-364 ELLKGLMDTDGTC
+364 
-377 SKAGQ
+377 
-382 CEFTQKSR
+382 
-390 KVTAGLVE
+390 
-398 LLSSLGIKSTVHTK
+398 
-412 VPTCN
+412 
-417 GKPCDM
+417 
-423 VYRVQFFVSKEKPCF
+423 
-438 KLARKAARLKETLA
+438 
-452 ARMRY
+452 
-457 KSIVDIKPVDSVP
+457 
-470 VKCIGIDHPSHLYLA
+470 
-485 GRHMT
+485 
-490 PTHNTPLV
+490 TPLV
-498 SAIALSEFMCGEMGT
+498 AAISLSEFMCGEMGT

-539 PSMAKRTRRNQKGI
+539 PNMAKRTRRNQKGI

-566 FSYQNKGSIRKISA
+566 YSYQNKGSIRKISA
-580 KGKNKEGRNIKVGV
+580 NGKNKEGRNIKVGV
-594 IDEVHEMEDDHLV
+594 VDEVHEMEDDHLI

-637 HRLAEAQKV
+637 HRLADAQKV
-646 LDGEMDRPDWSIW
+646 LDGELDRPDWAIW

-667 EVWQDEQSWQ
+667 EVWQDERSWQ

-692 RKQVEEAKTNPSRR
+692 RKQVEEAKSNPSQR

-718 NSSAAWLDEATITNT
+718 NSSAAWLDEATIANT
-733 EMFDP
+733 ETFDP
-738 ESLRGQYYIGGL
+738 EMLRGQYYIGGL

-758 CSARAMFE
+758 CSARALFE
-766 NPETHKKYTMQMYF
+766 DQQTRKKYTLQMYF
-780 IPESKA
+780 IPEAKA

-830 ALYEHYGMM
+830 DLYEHYGMM

-944 RYRSLYRDAQRMR
+944 RYRSLYRDAQKMR

>member
-1 MTSRIMNDK
+1 MSKPRGKKPDEKRSR
-10 KKERQPKLLAP
+10 LLAP
-21 YPSYIHIYA
+21 YRSYLHLYA
-30 DKIRN
+30 EKIKS
-35 GDIIVGR
+35 GQIVAGTH
-42 YIKQGLRRFLDDF
+42 IKQGIRRFLDDF
-55 ENPELKIDLAESN
+55 DNPELRIDLSESD
-68 KRIRFIQN
+68 KRIRFIEH

-82 APFSGKP
+82 APFSGRP
-89 FKLELFQKAI
+89 FRLELFQKAI

-107 RWNPEAQFGAGGW
+107 KWNPEANFGKGGW
-120 VRKYQDVLIVI
+120 VRKYQDVLILI
-131 ARKNGKALDIETP
+131 ARKNGK
-144 IPTPDGWRKM
+144 
-154 KDLDV
+154 
-159 GDTVYAVD
+159 
-167 GTPSKIMRVSD
+167 
-178 IKYGHKC
+178 
-185 YEVTFEDG
+185 
-193 EKITADAEHIWTVQT
+193 
-208 KDSRRCIKY
+208 
-217 RRENKLKRRTTAAV
+217 
-231 KPNGDLD
+231 
-238 ITTEQM
+238 
-244 LADYKHTRRDGKG
+244 
-257 TEYKYRVPMQSPLQH
+257 
-272 EAKDLPIAPYA
+272 
-283 LGLWLGDG
+283 
-291 ESEGGRICVSDED
+291 
-304 LPAEMEALRE
+304 
-314 VGENPLKPHRD
+314 
-325 KTVIRFSISMLAPRL
+325 
-340 RELGLINNKH
+340 
-350 IPEIYLQSSVSQRY
+350 
-364 ELLKGLMDTDGTC
+364 
-377 SKAGQ
+377 
-382 CEFTQKSR
+382 
-390 KVTAGLVE
+390 
-398 LLSSLGIKSTVHTK
+398 
-412 VPTCN
+412 
-417 GKPCDM
+417 
-423 VYRVQFFVSKEKPCF
+423 
-438 KLARKAARLKETLA
+438 
-452 ARMRY
+452 
-457 KSIVDIKPVDSVP
+457 
-470 VKCIGIDHPSHLYLA
+470 
-485 GRHMT
+485 
-490 PTHNTPLV
+490 TPLV
-498 SAIALSEFMCGEMGT
+498 AAISLSEFMCGEMGT

-566 FSYQNKGSIRKISA
+566 YSYQNKGSIRKISA
-580 KGKNKEGRNIKVGV
+580 NGKNKEGRNIKVGV
-594 IDEVHEMEDDHLV
+594 VDEVHEMEDDHLI

-637 HRLAEAQKV
+637 HRLADAQKV
-646 LDGEMDRPDWSIW
+646 LDGELDRPDWAIW

-667 EVWQDEQSWQ
+667 EVWQDEKSWQ

-692 RKQVEEAKTNPSRR
+692 RKQVEEAKSNPSQR

-718 NSSAAWLDEATITNT
+718 NSSAAWLEEATIANT
-733 EMFDP
+733 ETFDP
-738 ESLRGQYYIGGL
+738 EMLRGQYYIGGL

-758 CSARAMFE
+758 CSARALFE
-766 NPETHKKYTMQMYF
+766 DQQTRKKYTLQMYF
-780 IPESKA
+780 IPEAKA

-830 ALYEHYGMM
+830 DLYEHYGMM

-849 SKDFQEIIADNFGK
+849 SKDFQEIIAENFGK

-944 RYRSLYRDAQRMR
+944 RYRSLYRDAQKMR